1 MNKKYKASRHYLMVV
16 FFYSKRQV
24 IKELKNNNIK
34 DLLKQYNDLIKEKQE
49 IQAAIDKIQ
58 RELGKMEAEG
68 YTEKDSVTG
77 GDGGKQHFVVEGFP
91 YPAYSRKKTL
101 IILRQRQQMDV
112 KEKIDAQINL
122 IEQCINEIDNSRMRR
137 LITLRYIEGLSWV
150 QVARK
155 MGKHHTADGCRMA
168 VERFLAK
175 I

>member
-1 MNKKYKASRHYLMVV
+1 MARKKLYAVRKGRITGVFDTWEACKEAVEGYPGAQYKS
-16 FFYSKRQV
+16 FST
-24 IKELKNNNIK
+24 
-34 DLLKQYNDLIKEKQE
+34 
-49 IQAAIDKIQ
+49 
-58 RELGKMEAEG
+58 KMEAEG

-77 GDGGKQHFVVEGFP
+77 GNGGKQHFVVEGFP
-91 YPAYSRKKTL
+91 YPAYSRKRTL
-101 IILRQRQQMDV
+101 LLVRQQQQIDI
-112 KEKIDAQINL
+112 KGKIDTQINL